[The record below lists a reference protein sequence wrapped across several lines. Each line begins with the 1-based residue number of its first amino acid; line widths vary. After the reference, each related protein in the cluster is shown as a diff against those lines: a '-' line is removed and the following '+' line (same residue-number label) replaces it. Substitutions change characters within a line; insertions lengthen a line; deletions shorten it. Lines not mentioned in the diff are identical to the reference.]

1 MQRIVYR
8 SAIPSRTLDAA
19 RQSSSGPLSEYQ
31 PGRGKGRVAIY
42 GRGVTVSLRLI
53 GPADAPSLTQLLLQ
67 NRAFLAP
74 WEPEQDESFFTAA
87 GQGSRIEL
95 SLSRYEAGSMVP
107 YVILAGAEIV
117 GRSASVRSS
126 AALTSLA
133 SSATGSVRHTWKGN
147 RQFRCRDDDPPGLHR
162 PRSAPA
168 AGRHTGAPR
177 RLATRAHSERLH
189 AYRLGAGVLA
199 DQRAVARQP
208 ALSTTQPV
216 TVLTCRHVRGT
227 LLRGVGDGIGEH
239 LGRGTPATV
248 SVVDEDERSAQDSA
262 RPVVDAGGALGKVVL
277 VAQGAGIGLR
287 TRTHT
292 HRGRSGRFRPSRRDA
307 SLPPSA

>member
-1 MQRIVYR
+1 M
-8 SAIPSRTLDAA
+8 
-19 RQSSSGPLSEYQ
+19 
-31 PGRGKGRVAIY
+31 
-42 GRGVTVSLRLI
+42 
-53 GPADAPSLTQLLLQ
+53 
-67 NRAFLAP
+67 
-74 WEPEQDESFFTAA
+74 
-87 GQGSRIEL
+87 
-95 SLSRYEAGSMVP
+95 
-107 YVILAGAEIV
+107 
-117 GRSASVRSS
+117 
-126 AALTSLA
+126 
-133 SSATGSVRHTWKGN
+133 
-147 RQFRCRDDDPPGLHR
+147 
-162 PRSAPA
+162 
-168 AGRHTGAPR
+168 
-177 RLATRAHSERLH
+177 
-189 AYRLGAGVLA
+189 
-199 DQRAVARQP
+199 ARQP

-307 SLPPSA
+307 SLPPIAMHTVSPDARRRPQVRSNLTNTRFGIPRGAVETQRQTRSDLTDVANGVVPTSEPVRQWDVCAGALLREALNASRDEGVELLARA